1 MPSATIA
8 LLIAAAAAIAALAF
22 ALRDAQR
29 HISTLEAHLAA
40 LGVRE
45 VDARRKLQ
53 FYAELEHG
61 VGNPPW
67 QTELHAARTARDE
80 HEASDAFV
88 DALFADERHFPHG
101 HNTSSWELHLREN
114 TPAAFYSDPA
124 SLPEAGPPR
133 CLEMNTVVVA
143 ESALHAPGG
152 LSAET
157 RAAAKAALTDCGY
170 VVLDN
175 MYRRRQVDELRD
187 AYEALKAGPDGP
199 LFRYPVQGAGRV
211 EHLLPF
217 RPPFNESAALYADPR
232 LLTILYDFL
241 GEHVKLELMTVI
253 NSPPGSGDQRWHQ
266 GWRYLFHPEER
277 LPPYAVVVTLPL
289 TDVSIEMGPTE
300 ICPGKKLRL
309 YHGWRCNQYM
319 VKMATTQGTMSIF
332 DYKTLHRGPGNV
344 ASVDRPMVS
353 MVFSKAF
360 FLNAEAV
367 VNRGI
372 PLVQTLH
379 QRRYWEQFYWHPET
393 AVEQFRV

>member
-1 MPSATIA
+1 MVGE
-8 LLIAAAAAIAALAF
+8 AALRA
-22 ALRDAQR
+22 
-29 HISTLEAHLAA
+29 
-40 LGVRE
+40 
-45 VDARRKLQ
+45 
-53 FYAELEHG
+53 
-61 VGNPPW
+61 
-67 QTELHAARTARDE
+67 
-80 HEASDAFV
+80 
-88 DALFADERHFPHG
+88 
-101 HNTSSWELHLREN
+101 
-114 TPAAFYSDPA
+114 
-124 SLPEAGPPR
+124 
-133 CLEMNTVVVA
+133 
-143 ESALHAPGG
+143 GG
-152 LSAET
+152 LSAGVRGGEGG
-157 RAAAKAALTDCGY
+157 APDCGY

-175 MYRRRQVDELRD
+175 MYRRRRVDELRD

-199 LFRYPVQGAGRV
+199 LFGTRCGR
-211 EHLLPF
+211 
-217 RPPFNESAALYADPR
+217 RPPSTCCPSSAFNESAALYADPR

-379 QRRYWEQFYWHPET
+379 QRRYWEQFYGTRRRRWSSSAPRIVEGRFRRRMLYHCASVVALVLERRPAAPPAPPPRCCSSPT
-393 AVEQFRV
+393 A

>member
-1 MPSATIA
+1 
-8 LLIAAAAAIAALAF
+8 
-22 ALRDAQR
+22 
-29 HISTLEAHLAA
+29 
-40 LGVRE
+40 
-45 VDARRKLQ
+45 
-53 FYAELEHG
+53 
-61 VGNPPW
+61 
-67 QTELHAARTARDE
+67 
-80 HEASDAFV
+80 
-88 DALFADERHFPHG
+88 
-101 HNTSSWELHLREN
+101 
-114 TPAAFYSDPA
+114 
-124 SLPEAGPPR
+124 
-133 CLEMNTVVVA
+133 
-143 ESALHAPGG
+143 
-152 LSAET
+152 
-157 RAAAKAALTDCGY
+157 
-170 VVLDN
+170 
-175 MYRRRQVDELRD
+175 
-187 AYEALKAGPDGP
+187 
-199 LFRYPVQGAGRV
+199 
-211 EHLLPF
+211 
-217 RPPFNESAALYADPR
+217 
-232 LLTILYDFL
+232 
-241 GEHVKLELMTVI
+241 MTVI